1 MGIGKDIIDF
11 IFEKGVEALLNECN
25 WDIKDVRNKI
35 IRELNISKGTDIS
48 RPMKKIKNIL
58 YRITETSRKSSYVEE
73 LLSKLNYEVRYDS

>member
-11 IFEKGVEALLNECN
+11 IFEKGVETLLNECN
-25 WDIKDVRNKI
+25 WDIKDARNKI

-73 LLSKLNYEVRYDS
+73 LLAKLNDEVQYDG